1 MSETPK
7 KPVEASPELTRD
19 LNYLLNRQPSGS
31 ASPSSERPAE
41 PPDDHADFLATQA
54 GGFAAAK
61 AFAENRRVSQ
71 PSPGGS
77 GGETTRRRFLTTDEE
92 RALRFA
98 AEGMK
103 LADEEREVVWRL
115 LKRAASLS
123 GDAAPRKE
131 PFTDAELKA
140 LRDALWQSSAAWD
153 SCQCFRNE
161 CPHEAAYFA
170 ARKAFHD
177 ATFAGSAPRPQE
189 GEAAALPVSEGEAKR
204 HGARMAALV
213 PATIQRQLVLNAIQE
228 IRGTCSAPMMR
239 ADTAFR
245 TLNALAR
252 IEAGVSRLWD
262 SIAAALNAARLA
274 SPLPP
279 RDERPCSA
287 CNGTGRLRDAR
298 PGEMRD
304 EPDVRAAS
312 PRPGAEAT
320 SERAHFRAGHAIA
333 LHMVIEL
340 AKEAKP
346 TGDARADANVRNSLV
361 LAREVQQWLEP
372 LVHQPAARSSS
383 GSPASEEGTHE

>member
-77 GGETTRRRFLTTDEE
+77 GGETRDDVAE
-92 RALRFA
+92 ALRRLRQIARHPADQWAVDLLA
-98 AEGMK
+98 A
-103 LADEEREVVWRL
+103 R
-115 LKRAASLS
+115 LS
-123 GDAAPRKE
+123 GDAAPRNE
-131 PFTDAELKA
+131 PFTDAEVEA
-140 LRDALWQSSAAWD
+140 LRDALWQASAAWD

-189 GEAAALPVSEGEAKR
+189 GEAAALPVEVSDDELRTAMLAYNQWPES
-204 HGARMAALV
+204 ARLAYAHPRSLDDV
-213 PATIQRQLVLNAIQE
+213 TVIAVRRAVNAVL
-228 IRGTCSAPMMR
+228 
-239 ADTAFR
+239 
-245 TLNALAR
+245 L
-252 IEAGVSRLWD
+252 
-262 SIAAALNAARLA
+262 ARLA

-279 RDERPCSA
+279 RDERRADPDEDTALIDRLEAIGVESMYLRDGSQFNPGSMSLRA
-287 CNGTGRLRDAR
+287 ALRLRSAR
-298 PGEMRD
+298 PVRSE
-304 EPDVRAAS
+304 EPTDGQGFHCEFCGHEWLGLDGGDGVDGPPARLVCDSCNRPPSDLASRSPHGAS
-312 PRPGAEAT
+312 PEHTEAE
-320 SERAHFRAGHAIA
+320 S
-333 LHMVIEL
+333 
-340 AKEAKP
+340 
-346 TGDARADANVRNSLV
+346 
-361 LAREVQQWLEP
+361 
-372 LVHQPAARSSS
+372 
-383 GSPASEEGTHE
+383 